1 MATGPDST
9 RFRLLLM
16 EAHPRSL
23 AAIGTTWPDAEVMVR
38 AHDQAQGVAD
48 QVSRERVQMV
58 FCELAGEGVPGLEV
72 LQQIRRIHPQ
82 LPLVAVLPGQDF
94 ALALAAFRHG
104 VHDVLVHPLHESML
118 LEARGRIT
126 AREQLDA
133 RQAHTQQVAKRSLD
147 DLVLLK
153 AIGETTRSAEDLHKL
168 LDRVVDLIR
177 SALDVDIVSLMLADD
192 EGVLK
197 IRAARGLPENVLQ
210 NVAIAPGEGVSGYVM
225 EHGEPV
231 LIDDLSTDGRFP
243 LRGGVVRYRTGS
255 LLSVP
260 IRYQQRSMGVLNV
273 NNKRSGEA
281 FSGADQEL
289 LLMIAQ
295 QTALAIENMKLISHL
310 QEKNLEVARAHADLM
325 KIHQDRTRFVCNLS
339 HELKTPL
346 TSVLGFADLL
356 LNFFDQIEV
365 PRMREHI
372 AGIYAEGKHL
382 EHLLTGM
389 LRLFSI
395 DSGSENWH
403 WQNLSLGDGLARTL
417 GEYEATI
424 MDLDLDLELHL
435 PDDLMSVWG
444 DQDKLSLLL
453 DALVDN
459 AVKFN
464 RPGGVLSIR
473 AANLTLH
480 GAPAVYL
487 QIVNQGQSVPR
498 EHAEDIFQ
506 EYSQLGSLDVGKPSG
521 VGIGLATS
529 RAILR
534 QMKGDIFLEPVEGEG
549 TSIGLLL
556 PARPAHTEST
566 NV

>member
-1 MATGPDST
+1 MATGRDST
-9 RFRLLLM
+9 RLRLLLV
-16 EAHPRSL
+16 EAQPRSL
-23 AAIGTTWPDAEVMVR
+23 AAIGTTWPDAEVVVR
-38 AHDQAQGVAD
+38 AHDQPQGVAD
-48 QVSRERVQMV
+48 QVSREKVQMV
-58 FCELAGEGVPGLEV
+58 FCELAGEDGPGLEV

-82 LPLVAVLPGQDF
+82 LPLVAVLPGEDF

-104 VHDVLVHPLHESML
+104 VHDVLLHPLHERML

-177 SALDVDIVSLMLADD
+177 SALDVDIVSLMLADE

-295 QTALAIENMKLISHL
+295 QTALAIENMKLVGHL
-310 QEKNLEVARAHADLM
+310 QEKNLEVARAHADLI

-346 TSVLGFADLL
+346 TCVLGFADLL

-365 PRMREHI
+365 PRMREYI

-382 EHLLTGM
+382 EYLLTGM

-403 WQNLSLGDGLARTL
+403 WQNLSLGDGLVRTL
-417 GEYEATI
+417 VEYEATI
-424 MDLDLDLELHL
+424 IDLDLDLKLHL

-444 DQDKLSLLL
+444 DQDKLALLL

-464 RPGGVLSIR
+464 RPGGALSIS

-521 VGIGLATS
+521 VGIGLATC

-534 QMKGDIFLEPVEGEG
+534 QMRGDIFLEPVEGEG

-556 PARPAHTEST
+556 PARPAHTESI